1 MKIESLFMFVVLVPF
16 GMGLIRTLA
25 NCAAYMLQDA
35 GSLFLLVVMLATLLA
50 VVGSLRK
57 AIFSMFGG

>member
-16 GMGLIRTLA
+16 GMGLVTTLA
-25 NCAAYMLQDA
+25 NCAAYMLSDA
-35 GSLFLLVVMLATLLA
+35 GSLFLLLVMLTTLLA
-50 VVGSLRK
+50 VVSSLRR